1 MTFRELREILLEK
14 YGDCGIILLEPEYYD
29 KAIVGND
36 DYGRVIYSYDKLVE
50 TLVEHDRMSEEEA
63 MEWLDYNTL
72 RAIPSMG
79 MMAPIVMY
87 PIEYNIED

>member
-1 MTFRELREILLEK
+1 M
-14 YGDCGIILLEPEYYD
+14 
-29 KAIVGND
+29 
-36 DYGRVIYSYDKLVE
+36 IYSYDKLIE
-50 TLVEHDRMSEEEA
+50 TLVEHDGMSEEEA

-87 PIEYNIED
+87 PIEDDIED